1 MASYTV
7 TRISPPSTPAQD
19 DRVKAADTDEVA
31 TPFEAW
37 LGEDGDPD
45 DPENILAFVMEH
57 IGAEIDALKKER
69 DEIEV
74 RSTKDTN
81 RKIAAVL
88 RQQREAR
95 TVESAALAAR
105 LDRMAG
111 QIAAV
116 TRENSQLR
124 TTLENC
130 EQNLRQAT
138 GMLEK
143 EIARERSLRRLL
155 DAQRNRPHTQRVA
168 SELAK
173 QHAAKALEVATKGSK
188 EEAA

>member
-1 MASYTV
+1 LA
-7 TRISPPSTPAQD
+7 TPTYAVSLGHSGQPTETAE
-19 DRVKAADTDEVA
+19 AAETDEAA

-45 DPENILAFVMEH
+45 DIDNILAFVMEH

-95 TVESAALAAR
+95 TVESAALAER

-111 QIAAV
+111 QIGSL
-116 TRENSQLR
+116 TRENAELKARLKEETDRRAQEVDR
-124 TTLENC
+124 
-130 EQNLRQAT
+130 
-138 GMLEK
+138 LEK
-143 EIARERSLRRLL
+143 EIARERALRRLL

-173 QHAAKALEVATKGSK
+173 LHAAKALEVVTKSNK